1 MENLQTAFLNYL
13 KWTKKYS
20 NHTLRSYALDL
31 KQIFILNRNFEDL
44 GKSDSK
50 STLENQIKKSIEWF
64 FWKNRKLSSASQNR
78 KLAAVRSFIK
88 WLLKNNY
95 IKNDLRYFFKSPK
108 LVSKIPNVLS
118 VDEVFSIIYVMKKA
132 REQGRRDIH
141 RDLCLFFLLYGGG
154 LRVSEACRLRVDQIH
169 WKNKTIC
176 VKGKGGKERL
186 IAIPDQTLEHLKP
199 FKRNKPW
206 LFGTPPLS
214 ERKAYDII
222 RFWGRKA
229 GLIKAIH
236 PHVLRH
242 SFATHLLVSG
252 SDLRTLQELLGHK
265 TLTATQKYIHL
276 DLMHLSHTLD
286 KLHPINK
293 KFQESV
299 EYIDSV

>member
-1 MENLQTAFLNYL
+1 MKKLHEDFLNYL

-20 NHTLRSYALDL
+20 SHTLRSYALDL
-31 KQIFILNRNFEDL
+31 NQVFILNRNFNDF
-44 GKSDSK
+44 GKQESES
-50 STLENQIKKSIEWF
+50 LENQIKKSLELF
-64 FWKNRKLSSASQNR
+64 FWKNRNLSSASQNR
-78 KLAAVRSFIK
+78 KMAASRSFIK

-95 IKNDLRYFFKSPK
+95 IKNDVRYFFKLPK

-118 VDEVFSIIYVMKKA
+118 VDEVFSIIYVMTIAHKK
-132 REQGRRDIH
+132 GRKDIR

-154 LRVSEACRLRVDQIH
+154 LRVSEACRLKVDQIR
-169 WKNKTIC
+169 WNNKTIC

-186 IAIPDQTLEHLKP
+186 IALPNQTLEHLKP

-206 LFGTPPLS
+206 LFGKEPLS

-229 GLIKAIH
+229 GLMKAIH

-276 DLMHLSHTLD
+276 DLMNLSHTLD

-293 KFQESV
+293 NFQESV
-299 EYIDSV
+299 KCIDDI